1 MKEDPLDLIFVL
13 GVVTGVAHIFIFNP
27 IVYGMF
33 DIKRNGKIVNKKYYE
48 RTIFQN
54 VFLNLAEIF
63 KCMIITVLVVATY
76 ELINT
81 TILAITN
88 QTASTI
94 PVKGEPILYASFFII
109 YYQLYESCKNL
120 VLRLIDKKKGKI
132 MSNYLLIPDLEQL
145 KKEIATTKKQQFYRL
160 ADQCDRYFNMPL
172 SNQHPA
178 GSTTY
183 MGIAMINL
191 SLFYLLTEEKSTT
204 RKPCDSFGRFVR
216 MKFGDMP
223 IWSMSI

>member
-1 MKEDPLDLIFVL
+1 MEEQNLVTKKRWYQRIPDGVKVGFFRWWLSGAVYFFIAWGTNLGMKEDPLDLIFVL

-120 VLRLIDKKKGKI
+120 VLRLNDKKKGK
-132 MSNYLLIPDLEQL
+132 NHE
-145 KKEIATTKKQQFYRL
+145 
-160 ADQCDRYFNMPL
+160 
-172 SNQHPA
+172 
-178 GSTTY
+178 
-183 MGIAMINL
+183 
-191 SLFYLLTEEKSTT
+191 
-204 RKPCDSFGRFVR
+204 
-216 MKFGDMP
+216 
-223 IWSMSI
+223 